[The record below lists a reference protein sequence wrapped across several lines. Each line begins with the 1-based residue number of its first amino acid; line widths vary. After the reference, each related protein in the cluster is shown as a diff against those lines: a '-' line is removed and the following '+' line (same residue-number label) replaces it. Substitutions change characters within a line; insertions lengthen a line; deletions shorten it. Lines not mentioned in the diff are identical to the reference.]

1 MRQIS
6 KATLQRY
13 PLYLKALKKIKEEGK
28 DKIMS
33 NELANYVDIK
43 PTTIRR
49 DFSLIGSLGKQGY
62 GYDVEKLIE
71 VFNAELGGNYNEK
84 IILIGVGNF
93 GKAILNYSNWQDIAG
108 EITCAFDVD
117 PSKFGKFKNIPV
129 YPMDQLKEKMP
140 EGCRLAIITV
150 SSHVQEVVDELASLG
165 VKGIVN
171 ATSEHF
177 LAPQG
182 MIVRNI
188 DIVSMIQEL
197 VFATNA
203 LEII

>member
-1 MRQIS
+1 MRKIS

-93 GKAILNYSNWQDIAG
+93 GKAILNYANWQDIAG
-108 EITCAFDVD
+108 EIACAFDSD
-117 PSKFGKFKNIPV
+117 PNKLGKFKDTPV
-129 YPMDQLKEKMP
+129 YAMDDIKEKMP
-140 EGCRLAIITV
+140 EGCKLAIIAV
-150 SSHVQEVVDELASLG
+150 NSNVQSVVDQLAELG
-165 VKGIVN
+165 IKGIIN
-171 ATSEHF
+171 ATSDHF
-177 LAPQG
+177 SVPPG
-182 MIVRNI
+182 IMVRNI
-188 DIVSMIQEL
+188 DIVSVIQEL
-197 VFATNA
+197 VFATNV
-203 LEII
+203 LEIL